1 MNQTQ
6 FENQYRQSW
15 RELDNWLNDE
25 KKAYAA
31 PGRLKRGSA
40 LAKAKGQQALDL
52 GLEFPERYRA
62 LCQQVSLAK
71 QRRYNQ
77 ELLSY
82 LNDLALRAHH
92 RFYRQTH
99 IRRQSNVMRFV
110 VSAFP
115 IAIWQNRRYVL
126 WACLI
131 FFVPL
136 FITGI
141 LCYHSDSFIYSILD
155 AENVRSFEA
164 MYSPDADK
172 LGRERGSDSDVM
184 MFGFYIRNNIGV
196 SFRTFAGG
204 LLFGVGAL
212 FLLAFNSLFIGAI
225 GGHVVKMGGSELFF
239 GFVAGHSS
247 FELMAIVLS
256 GAAGFK
262 LGDALLAPG
271 RRGRIDALRH
281 AARETVPMLYGIGL
295 MLVVAAFIEAFWSS
309 TRSLPFSLK
318 IAVGSFFWVV
328 VLVYMASGKWFMVGT
343 EGYAAGE
350 NQASRE
356 DHARKESYVKNT
368 D

>member
-6 FENQYRQSW
+6 FEAQYRESW
-15 RELDNWLNDE
+15 QALDNWLRNE
-25 KKAYAA
+25 SKTSRTVNKPSRAGAPTRKAD
-31 PGRLKRGSA
+31 LQ
-40 LAKAKGQQALDL
+40 LVDL

-99 IRRQSNVMRFV
+99 IRQQSGIMEFIVG
-110 VSAFP
+110 AFP
-115 IAIWQNRRYVL
+115 IAVWQNRRYVL
-126 WACLI
+126 WASFV

-136 FITGI
+136 LITAI
-141 LCYHSDSFIYSILD
+141 LCYHSDSLIYSILD
-155 AENVRSFEA
+155 ASNVRSFEA
-164 MYSPDADK
+164 MYSPDAEK
-172 LGRERGSDSDVM
+172 LGRERGSESDVM
-184 MFGFYIRNNIGV
+184 MFGFYIRNNISV
-196 SFRTFAGG
+196 SFRAFAGG

-225 GGHVVKMGGSELFF
+225 AGHITKTGGAELFF

-281 AARETVPMLYGIGL
+281 AARAAVPMLYGVGL
-295 MLVVAAFIEAFWSS
+295 MLVIAAFIEAFWSS
-309 TRSLPFSLK
+309 TRSIPFSVK
-318 IAVGSFFWVV
+318 IGVGIFLW
-328 VLVYMASGKWFMVGT
+328 VLVIAYMTSGKWFLNNHKT
-343 EGYAAGE
+343 HI
-350 NQASRE
+350 
-356 DHARKESYVKNT
+356 DT
-368 D
+368 DSHQ